1 MRPGA
6 PGGDKTDSLFHRKDM
21 YWVADIEEVVEST
34 MDKTNTFMRERGL
47 IPLNEREMVR
57 TFYRNTVNNPTGFK
71 AGLPTMEAA
80 AHANTDSGGMVERRR
95 TQNEGDD
102 AEELAQMTLYPD
114 DVSGIIMKAQ
124 DFYLH
129 FDEPNDPQNE
139 GKAMLKDWLD
149 LWISTRTRRW
159 QLENPMS
166 QNKVR
171 LTIRNTV
178 WYKLPQSR
186 QQKQPTPDQL
196 LATHR

>member
-1 MRPGA
+1 
-6 PGGDKTDSLFHRKDM
+6 
-21 YWVADIEEVVEST
+21 
-34 MDKTNTFMRERGL
+34 
-47 IPLNEREMVR
+47 MVH
-57 TFYRNTVNNPTGFK
+57 RNTVNNPTGFK

-149 LWISTRTRRW
+149 L
-159 QLENPMS
+159 N
-166 QNKVR
+166 QNQEMAVGEP
-171 LTIRNTV
+171 NE
-178 WYKLPQSR
+178 S
-186 QQKQPTPDQL
+186 KQG
-196 LATHR
+196 ATHHKEYSVVQVATVDAAETTNT